1 MSPRRW
7 FAIAAAAIPRQ
18 NFGDSMIGPQAATRL
33 LHAPRQRLCASVR
46 SARIAKRRPVGEA
59 WRVQPCLNHDA
70 ARLPKTVK
78 AMQDGS
84 VDFGA
89 CDDAYPNAKEVIQQ
103 ALLIAKR

>member
-1 MSPRRW
+1 
-7 FAIAAAAIPRQ
+7 
-18 NFGDSMIGPQAATRL
+18 
-33 LHAPRQRLCASVR
+33 
-46 SARIAKRRPVGEA
+46 
-59 WRVQPCLNHDA
+59 LNPDA